1 MSLHQ
6 TISSNIKEAM
16 KNKDAEKLLTLRM
29 LNAEILNFAVA
40 NNKRDQGLDDQE
52 VITIVSR
59 EIKKR
64 KDAIASYEQG
74 GREEL
79 AEKER
84 KEISILQTF
93 MPEQIGEDEI
103 KKMVQEIIAS
113 GVTDFGKIMG
123 MAMGKLKGKADGNDV
138 KRVIEGMR

>member
-6 TISSNIKEAM
+6 TISNNIKEAM

-40 NNKRDQGLDDQE
+40 NNKREQGLDDSE

-64 KDAIASYEQG
+64 KDAIVSYEQG

-84 KEISILQTF
+84 KEIAILQTF
-93 MPEQIGEDEI
+93 MPEQMGEEEI
-103 KKMVQEIIAS
+103 RKVVQEIMAS
-113 GVTDFGKIMG
+113 GVSDFGKIMG
-123 MAMGKLKGKADGNDV
+123 LAMGKLKGKADGNEV
-138 KRVIEGMR
+138 KKIIEEMR